1 MKTITFLNNDF
12 YFRWDGGGTQITEIF
27 FLFFKFLWLQFLS
40 EFNIQLKVYY
50 GSFAYE
56 KELSK

>member
-1 MKTITFLNNDF
+1 MTFIL
-12 YFRWDGGGTQITEIF
+12 GGMGEGHKLQNFF